1 MNSACTQMPRRVV
14 LSVTN
19 DIFGDQRVDKV
30 CHTLI
35 KMGFEVL
42 VVGRLRK
49 NSPEITGKPYRTKR
63 FRLLFDKGPLFYA
76 EYNLRLFFYL
86 LFVRCD
92 ILVAND
98 LDTLLPNTL
107 VSKLRRKKL
116 VYDSHEYFC
125 GILEVIERPRV
136 RKAWLAIERF
146 CFPKLEHVITVSQ
159 SIADQYK
166 QEYGKEVAVVRNI
179 PRRENFPVTETRASL
194 HLPEDKKIAVLQGT
208 GLHRDRGVEELIEAM
223 PLTNNLLLL
232 IVGSGAV
239 IPQMKER
246 VKELHIEEKVMFVPR
261 VSPQMLFNY
270 TYLADIGVS
279 LDKDASPNHHFSLP
293 NKIFEYMKAGTPLLS
308 TDLPERKRI
317 IEQYNTGL
325 IVKDLNPTTLA
336 DALSRMMT
344 DEEAYRQW
352 KEGCAAAARDLCW
365 ENEEKVLEKIYLS
378 L

>member
-1 MNSACTQMPRRVV
+1 MNSANPNKPRRVV

-19 DIFGDQRVDKV
+19 DILGDQRVDKV

-92 ILVAND
+92 ILVAKD

-208 GLHRDRGVEELIEAM
+208 GLHRDRGV
-223 PLTNNLLLL
+223 
-232 IVGSGAV
+232 
-239 IPQMKER
+239 
-246 VKELHIEEKVMFVPR
+246 
-261 VSPQMLFNY
+261 
-270 TYLADIGVS
+270 
-279 LDKDASPNHHFSLP
+279 
-293 NKIFEYMKAGTPLLS
+293 
-308 TDLPERKRI
+308 
-317 IEQYNTGL
+317 
-325 IVKDLNPTTLA
+325 
-336 DALSRMMT
+336 
-344 DEEAYRQW
+344 
-352 KEGCAAAARDLCW
+352 
-365 ENEEKVLEKIYLS
+365 
-378 L
+378 